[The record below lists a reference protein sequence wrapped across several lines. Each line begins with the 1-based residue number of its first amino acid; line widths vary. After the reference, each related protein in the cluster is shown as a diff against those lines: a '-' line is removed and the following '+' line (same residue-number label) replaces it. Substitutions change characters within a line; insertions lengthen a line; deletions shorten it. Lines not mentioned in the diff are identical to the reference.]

1 MNADIYLID
10 KMGRTIAT
18 QLVVIPFVPDIEETI
33 HLDPTRFK
41 PKIKG
46 YEKDEFLAAKVWS
59 RAMNVPNKAV
69 EIKVLFN
76 SNYGIPKEYL

>member
-1 MNADIYLID
+1 MDADIYLID

-18 QLVVIPFVPDIEETI
+18 QFVVIPFVPDIEETM
-33 HLDPTRFK
+33 HLDPTKFN

-46 YEKDEFLAAKVWS
+46 YEKDELLAVKVWS